1 MPMRRA
7 VTCAVALMGL
17 TAAPAMAQEGGANA
31 RRTLGGHTFIPNAFL
46 GDPFVTT
53 TVSTATGAARAV
65 GLEVP
70 ILDLDSN
77 VVGTL
82 TGNVA
87 FLSLSM
93 RYQQRLASWVAVR
106 GEVQAVGR
114 LGTSTVSLIAEGASA
129 VYGGSVGA
137 TFRLLQGRR
146 AILSAVADYGSNT
159 QYRISPLDFARG
171 VIETGGLDTSV
182 TLLDDG
188 SNWHLTGGLRGAY
201 AFSPM
206 VGVRGL
212 VELGPKGRFL
222 PNEENATYVQ
232 AGAVVSLDFASRGVP
247 VGLTGAYEYL
257 SESNEADDIGGASS
271 AGGLGIYYTGE
282 TQFAVGLD
290 LAWQRISQRGTDNA
304 LNLGQVRI
312 SLRYDF

>member
-114 LGTSTVSLIAEGASA
+114 LGTSTVSLIA
-129 VYGGSVGA
+129 
-137 TFRLLQGRR
+137 FRLLQGRR

-171 VIETGGLDTSV
+171 VIENGGLDTSV

-257 SESNEADDIGGASS
+257 SESNEADDIGGASN

-290 LAWQRISQRGTDNA
+290 VAWQRISQRGTDNA